1 MSMPRTLT
9 LNQKL
14 ALAAIGLGAVALF
27 AEPRSGHAVSIAPK
41 DLAVIVQREGDH
53 VTVRELADWIVAG
66 RADHRVIDLRS
77 AEEYAAYHIPGAEH
91 VPVAA
96 LPDRRFGPTEKVVL
110 YSDGGIHAAQAW
122 FLLRAQGARNTYI
135 LLGGLD
141 SWRDEVL
148 FPALPAAT
156 SPFQQQ
162 RNEQL
167 AHVARHFGG
176 QARDA
181 AGQAIGAGAASPP
194 MPPVAMP
201 AAPAGSALPVAVRKK
216 KEGC

>member
-1 MSMPRTLT
+1 MSMSKTLT

-14 ALAAIGLGAVALF
+14 ALGALALGAVALF
-27 AEPRSGHAVSIAPK
+27 AEPHSGHAVSVAPK
-41 DLAVIVQREGDH
+41 DLAVIVQREVDH
-53 VTVRELADWIVAG
+53 VTARELADWIVAG

-96 LPDRRFGPTEKVVL
+96 LPDRSFGPTEKVVL
-110 YSDGGIHAAQAW
+110 YSDGGTHAAQAW
-122 FLLRAQGARNTYI
+122 FLMRARGARNTYI
-135 LLGGLD
+135 LLGGLG

-148 FPALPAAT
+148 FPVLPAAS
-156 SPFQQQ
+156 SPLQQQ

-176 QARDA
+176 QPRDA
-181 AGQAIGAGAASPP
+181 AGATIGAGASSPP
-194 MPPVAMP
+194 MPTVAMP
-201 AAPAGSALPVAVRKK
+201 AAPAGTTPPVAVRKK